1 MRFRNF
7 QKTIAVI
14 QFRNRQQ
21 PAVHAALHLL
31 ADACFLPLTAMQA
44 NVDSR
49 HVHIFILNDITQL
62 QHTATAFDTECQRAQ
77 TFDRCFCFASKFVFI
92 RQACNKYMG
101 MAPCKVCRP

>member
-31 ADACFLPLTAMQA
+31 ADACFLPVTALQA

-62 QHTATAFDTECQRAQ
+62 QHTATAFDTECRRAQ
-77 TFDRCFCFASKFVFI
+77 TFDRFFASPPNSYSYAKPAISTLV
-92 RQACNKYMG
+92 
-101 MAPCKVCRP
+101 